1 MEQHLDRSFRS
12 LMDAAGPPEG
22 DNPFFREVML
32 LSLSIVLGFER
43 GAEKSDIFHWNLA
56 DV

>member
-43 GAEKSDIFHWNLA
+43 GEEKSDIFRWNLA